1 VTGGYVYR
9 GSAGT
14 LPAGAYVFGDFCTGE
29 IFLFDGG
36 GQRVLLDTPLALASF
51 GEDEAGELYVVGL
64 RGTVHR
70 LVDR

>member
-1 VTGGYVYR
+1 
-9 GSAGT
+9 
-14 LPAGAYVFGDFCTGE
+14 
-29 IFLFDGG
+29 
-36 GQRVLLDTPLALASF
+36 VLLDTPLALASF